1 MDTTSSEAARTL
13 SQRGHRYATGAK
25 KSLENVINNLWDPED
40 NPDGFVSLGVAE
52 NALMHEELANYVK
65 DSIKTLQ
72 THAFTYGDSF
82 YGSKRLRSAIAQLIN
97 RYFHPPQAVKQEHV
111 VATAGLTNSLEQMAY
126 ALGDH
131 GDGFL
136 IGRPYYTSLPK
147 DFGSRAGVQSVG
159 VGFGDVD
166 PFSMDAILKYEEALV
181 EAQNSGVPI
190 RALFL
195 CSPHNPLGRCYPRDV
210 LVGLMKFC
218 QQHKIHLISDEIYAL
233 SVWQNPEVPDAVSFE
248 SVLSIDTNGIIDPD
262 LVHVLWGMSKDF
274 GANGLRI
281 GCIVSQ
287 HNTSL
292 LDAVKANSLFT
303 YPPSIS
309 DHITASLLSAS
320 DFTDTYIHTNQ
331 LLLAENY
338 AFATSFLGKHS
349 IPYSPKVNAA
359 FFLWVD
365 LKPVFLKVAT
375 PEERSKQGK
384 DLSAAIMARLMAE
397 KVFIAN
403 GEAFAGEES
412 GWFRIVFSQ
421 PKEYV
426 EEGLRRMMKA
436 FEVEVA

>member
-25 KSLENVINNLWDPED
+25 KTLENVINNLWDPED

-82 YGSKRLRSAIAQLIN
+82 YGSKRLRSAIAQFIN
-97 RYFHPPQAVKQEHV
+97 RYFHPHQAVKQEHV

-331 LLLAENY
+331 LRLAENY
-338 AFATSFLGKHS
+338 AFATSFLEKHS

-403 GEAFAGEES
+403 GEAFAGEEW

>member
-25 KSLENVINNLWDPED
+25 KTLENVINNLWDSED

-65 DSIKTLQ
+65 DSIKSLQ

-82 YGSKRLRSAIAQLIN
+82 YGSKRLRSAIAQFIN
-97 RYFHPPQAVKQEHV
+97 RYFHPHQAVKQEHV